1 MSSIAVFFR
10 LAADGTLLFHLAF
23 ILFAVFGGALAAL
36 WRRAPLVHLPA
47 VAWAVF
53 VELTGRI
60 CPLTYL
66 ENHLRIRAGQSGYAQ
81 SFVEHYLVGVIYP
94 SGLTRDIQFMLA
106 VGVVVINLA
115 IYGWIA
121 LRRRT
126 RH

>member
-1 MSSIAVFFR
+1 MFFR

-36 WRRAPLVHLPA
+36 RRWAPLVHLPA

-66 ENHLRIRAGQSGYAQ
+66 ENYLRIRAGQSGYAQ
-81 SFVEHYLVGVIYP
+81 GFVEHYLVGVIYP

-121 LRRRT
+121 RWWRT

>member
-1 MSSIAVFFR
+1 MFFR

-23 ILFAVFGGALAAL
+23 ILFSVFGGALAAQ
-36 WRRAPLVHLPA
+36 WRWAPLVHLPA
-47 VAWAVF
+47 VAWVVF

-66 ENHLRIRAGQSGYAQ
+66 ENDLRIRAGQSGYAQ
-81 SFVEHYLVGVIYP
+81 GFVEHYLVGVIYP

-106 VGVVVINLA
+106 GAVVVINLA

-121 LRRRT
+121 LRRST
-126 RH
+126 RHKDPH

>member
-1 MSSIAVFFR
+1 MFFR

-36 WRRAPLVHLPA
+36 WRWAPLVHLPA
-47 VAWAVF
+47 MAWAVF

-81 SFVEHYLVGVIYP
+81 SFVEHYLVDIIYP